1 MPCWLL
7 SPTQAMERSTRNP
20 TWNVRQMLY
29 HIITA
34 VEMLPQD
41 VKLIRNRS
49 TLIFTDLERTKSC

>member
-1 MPCWLL
+1 
-7 SPTQAMERSTRNP
+7 MERSTRNP